1 MAFAFRR
8 HQQRNASC
16 ETRWVAGLLITSRCR
31 RIEAALLGIGGRGAG
46 APVEIRHQ
54 FHYDLPKEMTSDYR
68 KLAEAP
74 GANRTDLALMSRF
87 MEELA
92 EIEAETL
99 TDLSVA
105 GQIPQEEILA
115 VGVHDP
121 GLWNTETEMGERRTY
136 LSLCDAARL
145 AERTGM
151 NVIDAFPA
159 RDLVCGGRGGPLFPL
174 PGWILMKS
182 PQHPRFLVDLGT
194 TTRLTFLPP
203 SFEKNSRGGIRSFQI
218 CPGGALMDAITSQ
231 LTDGR
236 QAIDLGGRLSV
247 QGRLIPELL
256 QKWLDQSSAIDGFGE
271 WIPGGPSVDPF
282 LEAVFEQGIRE
293 DDSAHDILCTASHFI
308 ADSVAGTLTEIFPEE
323 IKEGEI
329 VLSGGGCRNGM
340 LLRQLVSRFPETDMI
355 NLSEFGIVPETF
367 GAACLAML
375 TLLHLDQIPGNLS
388 HLTGA
393 DVVRTL
399 GRMTYGSPQSMQR
412 VIQSM
417 SEAKPVMRPLRS
429 AM

>member
-8 HQQRNASC
+8 LQQRNAQS
-16 ETRWVAGLLITSRCR
+16 ETRWVAGLYVTSSYR

-54 FHYDLPKEMTSDYR
+54 LHYDLPKEIASRYR
-68 KLAEAP
+68 EFQSGGKS
-74 GANRTDLALMSRF
+74 GRCDLHQLSTCR
-87 MEELA
+87 EELA

-99 TDLSVA
+99 TDLSVES
-105 GQIPQEEILA
+105 QIPQEEMLA

-121 GLWNTETEMGERRTY
+121 GFWSEKEEATDIRRY
-136 LSLCDAARL
+136 FSLSDASLL
-145 AERTGM
+145 AERSGV

-159 RDLVCGGRGGPLFPL
+159 RDLACGGKGGPLLPL
-174 PGWILMKS
+174 PAWILLKS
-182 PQHPRFLVDLGT
+182 PQRPRFLLDLGT

-203 SFEKNSRGGIRSFQI
+203 PFDKSARGGIRFFQI
-218 CPGGALMDAITSQ
+218 CPGGALMDSVTSQ

-256 QKWLDQSSAIDGFGE
+256 EKWLGYSPRVDGVEE
-271 WIPGGPSVDPF
+271 WNPLGLSVDS
-282 LEAVFEQGIRE
+282 LWEAIFEEGNRG
-293 DDSAHDILCTASHFI
+293 DLSAHDMLCTAAHFI
-308 ADSVAGTLTEIFPEE
+308 ADSVARTLTEIFPEE
-323 IKEGEI
+323 VKEGEI
-329 VLSGGGCRNGM
+329 VVSGGGCQNGM
-340 LLRQLVSRFPETDMI
+340 LLRQLVSRFPAMEITNLTDY
-355 NLSEFGIVPETF
+355 GIAAETF
-367 GAACLAML
+367 DAACLAML

-393 DVVRTL
+393 EVVRTL
-399 GRMTYGSPQSMQR
+399 GRVTYGSPQNMQR
-412 VIQSM
+412 LVQSM
-417 SEAKPVMRPLRS
+417 AEAKPVMRPLRS